1 MGKKRAFQAQEIGQA
16 KCRGREIA
24 QGWDPGVNVREQVR
38 ERRGYK
44 DFRDFLDWLITC
56 KATYPKGTTDAQLDP

>member
-1 MGKKRAFQAQEIGQA
+1 MREK
-16 KCRGREIA
+16 GRERERETERMK
-24 QGWDPGVNVREQVR
+24 GVSRNGERVREQVR